1 MVEMADGFLTH
12 QTFSM
17 LLGTDGFLYITI
29 SFQRTVLEI
38 HTHSFRV
45 FHMHER
51 KPVDFKCDV
60 CDRQIPADLPD
71 DVQMCLHQMLYRWGD
86 PVRTA
91 FPVAE
96 PGLGVPDE
104 LTDHKFVR
112 SIHGQFPHDH
122 AGLHHGTISFCKA
135 LAGFSFPS
143 PGCLPAFLAVSHQ
156 FLDLLVP
163 GLDHGGE
170 QQVSKRGQDC
180 GSDVRPARILRQRYR
195 LEDGRVAV
203 CQPDRK
209 RSSRTGGKP
218 EALRLR
224 LFSWT
229 WRMLCRTED
238 WNPAEKHDIRRY
250 QHPPASEDAIG
261 YTHTS
266 PYPCSVTLQL
276 KPEPAFASS

>member
-1 MVEMADGFLTH
+1 MYFRMALRAETSQVLDRIGATPAAWHDMVEMGDGFLTH

-17 LLGTDGFLYITI
+17 LLGTDGFLYIII

-71 DVQMCLHQMLYRWGD
+71 DVQMCLHQMLHRWGD

-104 LTDHKFVR
+104 LTGHKSVR

-122 AGLHHGTISFCKA
+122 AGLHHGTISFCKS

-156 FLDLLVP
+156 FFDLLVP
-163 GLDHGGE
+163 GLDHCGE
-170 QQVSKRGQDC
+170 QQASKRGQDC
-180 GSDVRPARILRQRYR
+180 GPDVRPARILRQRYR

-209 RSSRTGGKP
+209 RDI
-218 EALRLR
+218 
-224 LFSWT
+224 
-229 WRMLCRTED
+229 LCDPGPARFQQLQDMPFPSGRHLGFPVKTED
-238 WNPAEKHDIRRY
+238 IDIFCFR
-250 QHPPASEDAIG
+250 
-261 YTHTS
+261 
-266 PYPCSVTLQL
+266 
-276 KPEPAFASS
+276 